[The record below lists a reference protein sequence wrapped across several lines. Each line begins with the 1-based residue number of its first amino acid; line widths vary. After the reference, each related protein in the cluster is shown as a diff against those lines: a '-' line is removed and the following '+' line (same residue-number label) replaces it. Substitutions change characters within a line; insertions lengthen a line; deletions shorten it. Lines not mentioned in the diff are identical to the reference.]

1 MTLRS
6 PNLCQNNF
14 GPHRTSPSYP
24 TAQTP
29 TCSSRDT
36 NLGVP
41 HIFLAALPIFFGPII
56 NRRRPSPSL
65 PRLHIAAREGASWC
79 HFEMDANQLQL
90 RARPEFPSPS
100 SIFRH
105 LSRKRM
111 FYNQVRRFQQIRVG
125 YFKNRNHRL
134 SPTSNFSDTMWE
146 MGCKHSQSPLPISHI
161 TLLA

>member
-14 GPHRTSPSYP
+14 GPHRSSPSYP

-56 NRRRPSPSL
+56 NRRPFL
-65 PRLHIAAREGASWC
+65 RLHSEGARASRC

-111 FYNQVRRFQQIRVG
+111 FYNQVRRFQRIRVG